1 MLPQKP
7 KDYKPEKINVNLA
20 DWGEDLPNISPIFK
34 NQNHKT
40 YVLPPARPSVSQ
52 QKRLMKTYEVTS
64 PTEYSQFEQLA
75 STMLTMKQPNSTVKD
90 HPRILLQ
97 TDFSC
102 NSTSFMVIRPYASST
117 LAQNLTTLGL
127 MRIFDREQIW
137 KVISDVVEAVRDLN
151 EMQLCHLGIK
161 PENIV
166 LCEDKTY
173 RLTDVI
179 FNDYVIRCVKK
190 EELDS
195 KAELMKLFP
204 HLESKTDHTVVIFNK
219 TGNEYIHTK
228 NLSQVEER
236 RKKAQVQTTV
246 PQSVIVGSKRDLT
259 KHRRNRF
266 AIRIIMT
273 LLFLLSPRLSAL
285 STPACRLPPPRRL

>member
-102 NSTSFMVIRPYASST
+102 NSTSFMIIRPYASST